1 MDINAY
7 KTIEIE
13 QQGTLDILWLN
24 RPEQL
29 NSINTPMVTELRHYF
44 DQLAEN
50 ENTRVVIMG
59 GRGKA
64 FCAGLDI
71 KSASDPSQA
80 RPFGSGMG
88 FSGLPCGCVCEDAPL
103 PTAHYQYDSGRG
115 MWGRVCVRFSF
126 GRTYCSRHSQNEC
139 GVY

>member
-13 QQGTLDILWLN
+13 QQGALDILWLN

-50 ENTRVVIMG
+50 ENTRVVSN
-59 GRGKA
+59 GR
-64 FCAGLDI
+64 
-71 KSASDPSQA
+71 A
-80 RPFGSGMG
+80 RQSI
-88 FSGLPCGCVCEDAPL
+88 LCGP
-103 PTAHYQYDSGRG
+103 
-115 MWGRVCVRFSF
+115 
-126 GRTYCSRHSQNEC
+126 RH
-139 GVY
+139 

>member
-1 MDINAY
+1 MNINDY
-7 KTIEIE
+7 KTIEVE
-13 QQGTLDILWLN
+13 PQGALDILWLN
-24 RPEQL
+24 RPDQL

-50 ENTRVVIMG
+50 ETTRVVIMG

-71 KSASDPSQA
+71 KSASDPSQP

-88 FSGLPCGCVCEDAPL
+88 FQGYLADVYRKIPLVTALPD
-103 PTAHYQYDSGRG
+103 
-115 MWGRVCVRFSF
+115 
-126 GRTYCSRHSQNEC
+126 GRTQTLREMRETAGH
-139 GVY
+139 